1 MTIRAEFQ
9 PTVDE
14 FMSNLQSF
22 ATGDYLKEDE
32 KEFWEA
38 PFDAA
43 VLPRLR
49 TILESFLD
57 DLDKL
62 PDDPEGSL
70 LSAAVQ
76 PTVDKLAA
84 FNQENADAVL
94 EPEEKEELTEFIHSA
109 SAATGADD
117 EALAQLPELDF

>member
-1 MTIRAEFQ
+1 
-9 PTVDE
+9 
-14 FMSNLQSF
+14 
-22 ATGDYLKEDE
+22 
-32 KEFWEA
+32 
-38 PFDAA
+38 
-43 VLPRLR
+43 
-49 TILESFLD
+49 ILESFLD
-57 DLDKL
+57 DMDKL

-70 LSAAVQ
+70 LSAAVR

-94 EPEEKEELTEFIHSA
+94 EPEEKEELTELIHSA

>member
-22 ATGDYLKEDE
+22 ATGDYLKEE
-32 KEFWEA
+32 EREFWEA

-57 DLDKL
+57 DMDKL

-70 LSAAVQ
+70 LSAAVR

-94 EPEEKEELTEFIHSA
+94 EPEEKEELTELIHSA

-117 EALAQLPELDF
+117 EALAQIPELDF

>member
-22 ATGDYLKEDE
+22 ATGDYLKEEE

-57 DLDKL
+57 DMDKL

-70 LSAAVQ
+70 LSAAVR

-84 FNQENADAVL
+84 FNQKNADAVL
-94 EPEEKEELTEFIHSA
+94 EPEEKEELTELIHSA

>member
-22 ATGDYLKEDE
+22 ATGDYLKEEE

-57 DLDKL
+57 DMDKL

-70 LSAAVQ
+70 LSAAVR

-94 EPEEKEELTEFIHSA
+94 EPEEQEELTELIHSA

>member
-22 ATGDYLKEDE
+22 ATGDYLKEEE

-57 DLDKL
+57 DMDKL

-70 LSAAVQ
+70 LSAAVR

-94 EPEEKEELTEFIHSA
+94 EPEEKEELTELIHSA

-117 EALAQLPELDF
+117 EALAQIPELDF

>member
-1 MTIRAEFQ
+1 MTIRSEFQ

-22 ATGDYLKEDE
+22 ATGDYLKEE
-32 KEFWEA
+32 EREFWEA

-57 DLDKL
+57 DMDKL

-70 LSAAVQ
+70 LSAAVR

-94 EPEEKEELTEFIHSA
+94 EPEEKEELTELIHSA

-117 EALAQLPELDF
+117 EALAQIPELDF

>member
-14 FMSNLQSF
+14 FMSNLESF
-22 ATGDYLKEDE
+22 ATGDYLKEEE

-38 PFDAA
+38 PFDAT
-43 VLPRLR
+43 VLPDLR
-49 TILESFLD
+49 NILESFLD

-62 PDDPEGSL
+62 PDDPEGGL
-70 LSAAVQ
+70 LSAAVR
-76 PTVDKLAA
+76 PSVEKLAA
-84 FNQENADAVL
+84 FNRKNADAVL
-94 EPEEKEELTEFIHSA
+94 EPEEKEELTELIHSA

-117 EALAQLPELDF
+117 DALGQLPELDF

>member
-22 ATGDYLKEDE
+22 ATGDYLKEEE

-38 PFDAA
+38 PFDAS
-43 VLPRLR
+43 VLPHLR
-49 TILESFLD
+49 SILESFLE

-62 PDDPEGSL
+62 PDDPDGGL
-70 LSAAVQ
+70 LGAAVR
-76 PTVDKLAA
+76 PSVEKLAA
-84 FNQENADAVL
+84 FNRKNADAVL
-94 EPEEKEELTEFIHSA
+94 EPEEKEELTELIHSA

>member
-38 PFDAA
+38 PFDAV

-57 DLDKL
+57 DMDKL

>member
-57 DLDKL
+57 DMDKL

>member
-22 ATGDYLKEDE
+22 ATGDYLKEEE

-57 DLDKL
+57 DMDKL

-70 LSAAVQ
+70 LSAAVR

>member
-32 KEFWEA
+32 REFWEA

-57 DLDKL
+57 DMDKL

>member
-1 MTIRAEFQ
+1 MTIRSEFQ

-14 FMSNLQSF
+14 FMSNLKSF
-22 ATGDYLKEDE
+22 ATGDYLKEEE

-38 PFDAA
+38 PFDAS
-43 VLPRLR
+43 VLPDLR
-49 TILESFLD
+49 SILESFLE

-62 PDDPEGSL
+62 PDDPDGGL
-70 LSAAVQ
+70 LGAAVR
-76 PTVDKLAA
+76 PFVEKLAA
-84 FNQENADAVL
+84 FNRKNADAVL
-94 EPEEKEELTEFIHSA
+94 EPEEKEGLTELIHSA

>member
-57 DLDKL
+57 DMDKL

-117 EALAQLPELDF
+117 VALAQLPELDF

>member
-22 ATGDYLKEDE
+22 ATGDYLKEEE

-43 VLPRLR
+43 VLPDLR
-49 TILESFLD
+49 SILEAFLD

-70 LSAAVQ
+70 LSAAVR
-76 PTVDKLAA
+76 PSVEKLAA
-84 FNQENADAVL
+84 FNRKNADAVL
-94 EPEEKEELTEFIHSA
+94 EPEEREELSELIHSA

-117 EALAQLPELDF
+117 DALAQLPELDF

>member
-1 MTIRAEFQ
+1 MSIRAEFQ

-14 FMSNLQSF
+14 FISNLQSF

-43 VLPRLR
+43 VLPELKE
-49 TILESFLD
+49 IIEGFLD

-62 PDDPEGSL
+62 PDDLEGPI
-70 LSAAVQ
+70 LSAAVK
-76 PTVDKLAA
+76 PSVEKLGA
-84 FNQENADAVL
+84 FNRKNADAVL
-94 EPEEKEELTEFIHSA
+94 EPEEKEELTELIHSA

-117 EALAQLPELDF
+117 EALSQLPELDF

>member
-1 MTIRAEFQ
+1 MTIRAVFQ

-22 ATGDYLKEDE
+22 ATGDYLKEEE

-57 DLDKL
+57 DMDKL

-70 LSAAVQ
+70 LSAAVR

-94 EPEEKEELTEFIHSA
+94 EPEEKEELTELIHSA

>member
-14 FMSNLQSF
+14 FISNLQSF
-22 ATGDYLKEDE
+22 ATGDYLKEEE

-57 DLDKL
+57 DMDKL

-70 LSAAVQ
+70 LSAAVR

-94 EPEEKEELTEFIHSA
+94 EPEEKEELTELIHSA

>member
-22 ATGDYLKEDE
+22 ATGDYLKEE
-32 KEFWEA
+32 EREFWEA
-38 PFDAA
+38 PFDSA

-49 TILESFLD
+49 TVLESFLD
-57 DLDKL
+57 DMDKL

-70 LSAAVQ
+70 LSAAVR

-94 EPEEKEELTEFIHSA
+94 EPEEKEELTELIHSA

-117 EALAQLPELDF
+117 EALAQIPELDF

>member
-22 ATGDYLKEDE
+22 ATGDYLKEEE

-57 DLDKL
+57 DMDKL
-62 PDDPEGSL
+62 PDDPEGSF
-70 LSAAVQ
+70 LSAAVR

-94 EPEEKEELTEFIHSA
+94 EPEEKEELTELIHSA

>member
-22 ATGDYLKEDE
+22 ATGDYLKEEE

-49 TILESFLD
+49 TILEL
-57 DLDKL
+57 
-62 PDDPEGSL
+62 SL
-70 LSAAVQ
+70 
-76 PTVDKLAA
+76 
-84 FNQENADAVL
+84 
-94 EPEEKEELTEFIHSA
+94 IHI
-109 SAATGADD
+109 
-117 EALAQLPELDF
+117 

>member
-22 ATGDYLKEDE
+22 ATGDYLKEEE

-57 DLDKL
+57 DMDKL
-62 PDDPEGSL
+62 PDDSEGAL
-70 LSAAVQ
+70 LSAAVR
-76 PTVDKLAA
+76 PTVDKLAV

-94 EPEEKEELTEFIHSA
+94 EPEEKEELTELIHSA

>member
-43 VLPRLR
+43 VLPCLR

-57 DLDKL
+57 DMDKL

>member
-1 MTIRAEFQ
+1 MTIRSEFQ

-22 ATGDYLKEDE
+22 ATGDYLKEE
-32 KEFWEA
+32 EREFWEA

-49 TILESFLD
+49 TVLESFLD
-57 DLDKL
+57 DMDKL

-70 LSAAVQ
+70 LSAAVR

-94 EPEEKEELTEFIHSA
+94 EPEEKEELTELIHSA

-117 EALAQLPELDF
+117 EALAQIPELDF

>member
-22 ATGDYLKEDE
+22 ATGDYLKEEE

-38 PFDAA
+38 PFDAN
-43 VLPRLR
+43 VLPELR
-49 TILESFLD
+49 GHLEQMLD
-57 DLDKL
+57 GLDAL
-62 PDDPEGSL
+62 PDDPDGSQL
-70 LSAAVQ
+70 VTVLSK
-76 PTVDKLAA
+76 TVRTLAD
-84 FNQENADAVL
+84 FNRAQHDAVL
-94 EPEEKEELTEFIHSA
+94 EPEEKEELSELIYNA

-117 EALAQLPELDF
+117 EALSQIPELDF